1 MTAAAWTL
9 AQTALDLVAVDPGLG
24 GIWLRARSG
33 PVRDRFT
40 AALPAAMAPRAC
52 RRLGPATPDEVLFGG
67 LDLAATLASGSA
79 VLSRGL
85 IGGAPA
91 VVVLPMAE
99 RAGPGLAGRMAL
111 LIEAGHCLVALDEG
125 ADPDEAL
132 SPVLAD
138 RLAAH
143 VDLEGLTLAEC
154 DTPGADAPRLA
165 AARARLGGVTASGEA
180 LAGLTVLAARLGIAS
195 LRAPWL
201 ALGVARAAAAL
212 AGRDAVVEADLATA
226 AALVLGPRAE
236 SLPEEDAPNP
246 PEPETEP
253 AADQGEAGPSS
264 KEELAEMLLEA
275 ARTTL
280 PPGLLDQ
287 LAGKVKGSGGSG
299 AGARRRGNR
308 RGRPLPARRGRLGAG
323 RIDIVAT
330 LRAAAPWQPLRRA
343 ALTGP
348 AGFLLIR
355 MDDIRI
361 RRFEERGDRLLI
373 FAVDASG
380 SAAHGRLAEA
390 KGAVEIL
397 LSEAYVRRDHAA
409 LVAFRGQDAQLL
421 LPPTRSLVQV
431 RRRLAGL
438 AGGGTTPLAHG
449 LLAAL
454 RLAEDARGRGM
465 SPGLAILTDGRANIA
480 LDGRPGRAAAGEDAT
495 VMARAL
501 RARDVPAVLIDLGVR
516 AEPQLRDLAKAMGAA
531 CVALP
536 RGDARQIRAPWERRW
551 GPQRELAGFQ
561 VLLAECGQ
569 EPIRDRGL
577 DPVASAGGR
586 QGTVPLAAARRRRL
600 DPLLARRAAEPR
612 PRPPG
617 HRRRPARP
625 GLHPARGPRPLRA

>member
-9 AQTALDLVAVDPGLG
+9 ARTALDMLAVDPGLG

-52 RRLGPATPDEVLFGG
+52 RRLGPGTPDEVLFGG
-67 LDLAATLASGSA
+67 LDLAATLASGTA
-79 VLSRGL
+79 VQTRGL

-91 VVVLPMAE
+91 VVLLPMAE

-125 ADPDEAL
+125 AEPDEAL
-132 SPVLAD
+132 SPILAD

-143 VDLEGLTLAEC
+143 VDLEGVALAEC
-154 DTPGADAPRLA
+154 DAVGADGAQLA
-165 AARARLGGVTASGEA
+165 AARAGLASVTSDGEA

-201 ALGVARAAAAL
+201 ALRVARAAAAL
-212 AGRDAVVEADLATA
+212 AGRQAVAEADLATA

-236 SLPEEDAPNP
+236 VMPEDAQAQ

-253 AADQGEAGPSS
+253 APDEGDPGPSS
-264 KEELAEMLLEA
+264 AEELADMLLEA

-287 LAGKVKGSGGSG
+287 LAGKASGSGGSG
-299 AGARRRGNR
+299 AGAKKRGNR

-343 ALTGP
+343 AATRPG
-348 AGFLLIR
+348 GCVLIH
-355 MDDIRI
+355 MDDIRV
-361 RRFEERGDRLLI
+361 RRFEERSDRLLI

-380 SAAHGRLAEA
+380 SSAYGRLAEA

-431 RRRLAGL
+431 RRRLAAL
-438 AGGGTTPLAHG
+438 PGGGATPLAHG
-449 LLAAL
+449 LRAAL
-454 RLAEDARGRGM
+454 RLAEEARGRGM

-495 VMARAL
+495 VVARAL
-501 RARDVPAVLIDLGVR
+501 RARDVPAVVIDLGMR
-516 AEPQLRDLAKAMGAA
+516 AEPQLRDLAKAMGAT
-531 CVALP
+531 CIALP
-536 RGDARQIRAPWERRW
+536 RADARQISGAV
-551 GPQRELAGFQ
+551 G
-561 VLLAECGQ
+561 
-569 EPIRDRGL
+569 
-577 DPVASAGGR
+577 
-586 QGTVPLAAARRRRL
+586 AALGVGA
-600 DPLLARRAAEPR
+600 
-612 PRPPG
+612 
-617 HRRRPARP
+617 
-625 GLHPARGPRPLRA
+625 